1 MSVPPPSGPRASA
14 RAPAPDPGAGATA
27 AAATTTARMPATSA
41 RPDSRPVPS
50 LAAGRSDAGAPD
62 AGRPRPGRRVRG
74 RVAALLP
81 RRSDLAEVR
90 RDPRRDL
97 LAGLTVA
104 IVALPLALGFGVS
117 SGLGAEAGLATAV
130 VAGALAA
137 IFGGSNLQ
145 VSGPTGAMTV
155 VLVPIVAEHGP
166 SGVLTVGLIA
176 GVLLVALAALRAG
189 AYMRYVP
196 APVVEGFT
204 LGIACVIG
212 LQQIP
217 NALGVAKSDGDRV
230 LVVAWRAFEE
240 FAAAPNWT
248 AVALAAAVAAVM
260 LTGARLRPTVPFS
273 VIAVAVA
280 TVVAQLAHLDAAPP
294 IGDLPSGL
302 SAPSPAFLDLG
313 SLGSL
318 LAPAVAVAALAALE
332 SLLSASV
339 ADGMTVGQR
348 HDPDREL
355 FGQGLANIAAPL
367 FGGVPATGAIART
380 AVNVRS
386 GAGSRLA
393 SLTHA
398 AVLAVIV
405 FTAAPL
411 VSRIPLAALA
421 GVLIATAI
429 RMVEVG
435 SLRAMARATRSDA
448 AVLVLTAAATL
459 VLDLVRAVIVGLAVA
474 GVLALRAVAG
484 QARLD
489 QLPLDRDD
497 HTAEEHALLAE
508 HIVAY
513 RIDGPLFFAAAHRFL
528 LELTEVADVR
538 VVILRMSRVSTVDA
552 TGALVLKDVVD
563 KLGRRGIVV
572 MASGI
577 RRGQRQALD
586 SVGALAPLRHEGR
599 EYATTPEAIRGARQ
613 YLERS
618 GVLPPPAPDVPHPLG
633 TGSCPPRADGVEG

>member
-1 MSVPPPSGPRASA
+1 MTTGFSTVWA
-14 RAPAPDPGAGATA
+14 RI
-27 AAATTTARMPATSA
+27 TS
-41 RPDSRPVPS
+41 
-50 LAAGRSDAGAPD
+50 LL
-62 AGRPRPGRRVRG
+62 PGR
-74 RVAALLP
+74 A
-81 RRSDLAEVR
+81 DLADIR

-104 IVALPLALGFGVS
+104 VVALPLALGFGVS

-137 IFGGSNLQ
+137 VFGGSSLQ

-155 VLVPIVAEHGP
+155 VLVPIVGRYGP
-166 SGVLTVGLIA
+166 GGVLTVGLMA
-176 GVLLVALAALRAG
+176 GVMLVGLAVLRAG
-189 AYMRYVP
+189 KYMQYVP

-212 LQQIP
+212 LQQVP
-217 NALGVAKSDGDRV
+217 NALGVPRPEGDRV
-230 LVVAWRAFEE
+230 LVVTWRAVGE
-240 FAAAPNWT
+240 FAQSPNWT
-248 AVALAAAVAAVM
+248 AVGFAVAVAALM
-260 LTGARLRPTVPFS
+260 LLGARWRPTVPFS
-273 VIAVAVA
+273 IVAVIAATIVAR
-280 TVVAQLAHLDAAPP
+280 LAHLDAAKP

-302 SAPSPAFLDLG
+302 PAPSLSFLDPG
-313 SLGSL
+313 SLGTL

-380 AVNVRS
+380 AVNVRT

-393 SLTHA
+393 ALTHA

-405 FTAAPL
+405 LAAAPL

-421 GVLIATAI
+421 GVLLATAI

-435 SLRAMARATRSDA
+435 SLRAMAKATRSDA
-448 AVLVLTAAATL
+448 FILVLTAVATL
-459 VLDLVRAVIVGLAVA
+459 VLDLVYAVIIGLVVA
-474 GVLALRAVAG
+474 GALALRAVAQ
-484 QARLD
+484 QARID
-489 QLPLDRDD
+489 QVPLETGD
-497 HTAEEHALLAE
+497 HSAEEHALLAE

-538 VVILRMSRVSTVDA
+538 VVILRMSRVSTMDA
-552 TGALVLKDVVD
+552 TGALVLKDAVE
-563 KLGRRGIVV
+563 KLKRRGILVL
-572 MASGI
+572 ASAI
-577 RRGQRQALD
+577 RPGQRQVLE
-586 SVGALAPLRHEGR
+586 SVGALELLRHAGH
-599 EYATTPEAIRGARQ
+599 EYATTPEAIRAARDH
-613 YLERS
+613 LETA
-618 GVLPPPAPDVPHPLG
+618 GVLPALAARTSG
-633 TGSCPPRADGVEG
+633 TSRTSSEEAL

>member
-1 MSVPPPSGPRASA
+1 MRVSA
-14 RAPAPDPGAGATA
+14 GWFGA
-27 AAATTTARMPATSA
+27 R
-41 RPDSRPVPS
+41 
-50 LAAGRSDAGAPD
+50 L
-62 AGRPRPGRRVRG
+62 
-74 RVAALLP
+74 AALLP
-81 RRSDLAEVR
+81 GRTDLAEIR

-130 VAGALAA
+130 IAGALAA
-137 IFGGSNLQ
+137 VFGGSNLQ

-166 SGVLTVGLIA
+166 SGVLTVGLMA
-176 GVLLVALAALRAG
+176 GVMLVALALLRAG
-189 AYMRYVP
+189 KYMQYVP

-212 LQQIP
+212 LQQVP
-217 NALGVAKSDGDRV
+217 NALGVPKPEGDRV
-230 LVVAWRAFEE
+230 LVVTWRALEA
-240 FAAAPNWT
+240 FAKNPNWT
-248 AVALAAAVAAVM
+248 AVAFALAVAAVM
-260 LTGARLRPTVPFS
+260 AVGARWRPAIPFS
-273 VIAVAVA
+273 ILAVTAA
-280 TVVAQLAHLDAAPP
+280 TIVAQVAGLDAAKP

-302 SAPSPAFLDLG
+302 PAPSLAFVDPG
-313 SLGSL
+313 ALGSL

-339 ADGMTVGQR
+339 ADGMTVGQK

-380 AVNVRS
+380 AVNVRT

-393 SLTHA
+393 ALTHA

-405 FTAAPL
+405 FAAAPL

-421 GVLIATAI
+421 GVLLATAI

-435 SLRAMARATRSDA
+435 SLKAMVKATRSDA
-448 AVLVLTAAATL
+448 LILVLTAVATL
-459 VLDLVRAVIVGLAVA
+459 ALDLVYAVIIGLAVA
-474 GVLALRAVAG
+474 GALALRAVAQ
-484 QARLD
+484 QARFD
-489 QLPLDRDD
+489 QVPLDRGD
-497 HTAEEHALLAE
+497 HGAEEHALLAE

-528 LELTEVADVR
+528 LELTDVADVR
-538 VVILRMSRVSTVDA
+538 VVILRMSRVSTMDA
-552 TGALVLKDVVD
+552 TGALVLKDAVQ
-563 KLGRRGIVV
+563 KLNRRGIVV
-572 MASGI
+572 LASGI
-577 RRGQRQALD
+577 RPGQRQVLD
-586 SVGALAPLRHEGR
+586 SVGALDLLRVEGR
-599 EYATTPEAIRGARQ
+599 EYATTPEAIRGAHD
-613 YLERS
+613 YLEMA
-618 GVLPPPAPDVPHPLG
+618 GILPAASVQTTPKPTTASEEPA
-633 TGSCPPRADGVEG
+633 R